1 MPSLFCFYGN
11 PFIFIPSSTTCHNS
25 YTAYNMKVRIYIIL
39 ALFTLLFIATT
50 NIASAQVGLSVSPPR
65 VYYSIAEGESGTQ
78 NLLINNI
85 SKDHPLDLA
94 ITFGDWE
101 YDEYGNNVMF
111 PPDSLENSCASWLSL
126 PEGTYLTLQPG
137 ESREVEVMM
146 NVPRVIP
153 SGDNVQTAMLY
164 VTQMNPVD
172 GVDAQGAAIRI
183 NVRQGIKIYRKGLA
197 GERRALEI
205 TDMTFNRES
214 KNIVLA
220 FNNNGNIWTD
230 GVIKTTIFNRT
241 TGKETSL
248 SDTPFFTMPGNVR
261 KVMISPGETLEK
273 GEYIA
278 TVMLDYGDDT
288 ILEAAELEFRYD

>member
-1 MPSLFCFYGN
+1 
-11 PFIFIPSSTTCHNS
+11 
-25 YTAYNMKVRIYIIL
+25 MKVRIYIIL
-39 ALFTLLFIATT
+39 ALFNLVFIAST

-65 VYYSIAEGESGTQ
+65 VYYSLAEGESGTQ

-111 PPDSLENSCASWLSL
+111 NPDSLDNSCASWLSL

-146 NVPRVIP
+146 SVPSIVP
-153 SGDNVQTAMLY
+153 SGDNVQTAILY

-183 NVRQGIKIYRKGLA
+183 NVRQGIKIYRRGLVA
-197 GERRALEI
+197 NRRVLEI

-241 TGKETSL
+241 TGKEVAL
-248 SDTPFFTMPGNVR
+248 NDTPFFTMPGNSR
-261 KVMISPGETLEK
+261 KVMIAPGDALDK
-273 GEYIA
+273 GDYIA
-278 TVMLDYGDDT
+278 TVILDYGDET
-288 ILEAAELEFRYD
+288 ILEAAELEFRHE

>member
-1 MPSLFCFYGN
+1 MKFFNSL
-11 PFIFIPSSTTCHNS
+11 
-25 YTAYNMKVRIYIIL
+25 V
-39 ALFTLLFIATT
+39 LFSLLFIVATE
-50 NIASAQVGLSVSPPR
+50 IASAQVGLSVSPPR
-65 VYYSIAEGESGTQ
+65 VYYSIAAGESGVQ
-78 NLLINNI
+78 RILINNI
-85 SKDHPLDLA
+85 SKEHPLDLA
-94 ITFGDWE
+94 ITLGDWE

-111 PPDSLENSCASWLSL
+111 PPDSLENSCASWLTL

-137 ESREVEVMM
+137 ERREIEVMM
-146 NVPRVIP
+146 NVPRGIP
-153 SGDNVQTAMLY
+153 SDNNVQTAMLY

-172 GVDAQGAAIRI
+172 GVNAQGADIRI

-241 TGKETSL
+241 TGKEVAL
-248 SDTPFFTMPGNVR
+248 NDTPFFTMPGNSR
-261 KVMISPGETLEK
+261 KVMIAPGDALDK
-273 GEYIA
+273 GDYIA
-278 TVMLDYGDDT
+278 TVILDYGDET
-288 ILEAAELEFRYD
+288 ILEAAELEFRHE